1 MGKML
6 FIDFYNSV
14 LNTSFTY
21 DDLPFPIEAKTV
33 KKGTCLTAYGQI
45 EDSLY
50 FMNKGIVE
58 MTIKSYM
65 TEKIIDFFFAN
76 ELFCGYTSFLDQ
88 LPTDVQI
95 TTLMDCEI
103 EVLKRKDLLPAYEYS
118 LEANIFGRIS
128 TEKGYVRKS
137 DREKNLLT
145 KTAEERYEEMFRTH
159 SDYISFIPVNK
170 IAKYLGIHP
179 ESLSRIR
186 KKMNS

>member
-1 MGKML
+1 ML
-6 FIDFYNSV
+6 FIDFYNTV

-21 DDLPFPIEAKTV
+21 DDLPFPLESITV
-33 KKGTCLTAYGQI
+33 EKGTCLTAYGQV

-65 TEKIIDFFFAN
+65 TEKIIDFFFET

-103 EVLKRKDLLPAYEYS
+103 EVLKREDLFPAYEFS
-118 LEANIFGRIS
+118 LEANKFGRIS
-128 TEKGYVRKS
+128 TQHGYIRKS
-137 DREKNLLT
+137 NREKDLLT
-145 KTAEERYEEMFRTH
+145 KTAEERYAEMFRTH

-170 IAKYLGIHP
+170 VAKYLGIHP

-186 KKMNS
+186 KKLNS

>member
-1 MGKML
+1 ML
-6 FIDFYNSV
+6 FIDFYNTI
-14 LNTSFTY
+14 LKTSFTY
-21 DDLPFPIEAKTV
+21 NDLPFPIQKVTI
-33 KKGTCLTAYGQI
+33 KKGTNITTYGQI

-65 TEKIIDFFFAN
+65 IEKIIDFFFEN

-95 TTLMDCEI
+95 TTLMDSEI
-103 EVLKRKDLLPAYEYS
+103 EIIKRTDLMPAYEFS
-118 LEANIFGRIS
+118 FEANKFGRIA
-128 TEKGYVRKS
+128 TEHGYIRKS
-137 DREKNLLT
+137 NREKDLLT
-145 KTAEERYEEMFRTH
+145 KTAEERYVEMFQTH
-159 SDYISFIPVNK
+159 SQHISYIPVNK

>member
-1 MGKML
+1 ML
-6 FIDFYNSV
+6 FVDFYNAV

-21 DDLPFPIEAKTV
+21 EDLPFPLKTIRV
-33 KKGTCLTAYGQI
+33 EKGTCLTTYGQV

-65 TEKIIDFFFAN
+65 TEKIIDFFFEA

-103 EVLKRKDLLPAYEYS
+103 EVLKREDLLPAYEFS
-118 LEANIFGRIS
+118 LEANKFGRVC
-128 TEKGYVRKS
+128 TEQGYIRKS
-137 DREKNLLT
+137 NREKDLLT
-145 KTAEERYEEMFRTH
+145 KTAEERYAEMFRTH

-170 IAKYLGIHP
+170 VAKYLGIHP

>member
-1 MGKML
+1 ML
-6 FIDFYNSV
+6 FIDFYNTV

-21 DDLPFPIEAKTV
+21 DELPFPITTIQV
-33 KKGTCLTAYGQI
+33 PKGRCLTDYGQV

-58 MTIKSYM
+58 MKIKSYM
-65 TEKIIDFFFAN
+65 TEKIVDFFFES

-95 TTLMDCEI
+95 TTLVDSEI
-103 EVLKRKDLLPAYEYS
+103 EVIKRKDLIPAYEHS
-118 LEANIFGRIS
+118 FEANKFGRIC
-128 TEKGYVRKS
+128 TEQGYIRKS
-137 DREKNLLT
+137 NREKELLT
-145 KTAEERYEEMFRTH
+145 KTAEERYNELFR
-159 SDYISFIPVNK
+159 SRAQYIAHIPVNK

-186 KKMNS
+186 NKINS